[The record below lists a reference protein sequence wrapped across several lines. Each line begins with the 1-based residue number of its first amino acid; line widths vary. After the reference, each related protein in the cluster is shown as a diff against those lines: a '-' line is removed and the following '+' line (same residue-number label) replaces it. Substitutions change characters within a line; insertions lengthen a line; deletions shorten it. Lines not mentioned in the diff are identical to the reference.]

1 MSSSAPWPGGCNPE
15 FGITPIMSSAGLCR
29 VQCGLACRVWDSRPH
44 TRHNHSPFREETSL
58 STTIWRAG
66 GGADHE
72 RQGDAWCGWSG
83 RWPGMQTDTGAAD
96 IHAELGGWPGA
107 VDGACEFLQ
116 TRRAARVPGDTVIMP
131 SAWALIPHPAGQIR
145 GELGI
150 IRHSALWVK
159 EATK

>member
-1 MSSSAPWPGGCNPE
+1 MKRATLTSSPPS
-15 FGITPIMSSAGLCR
+15 PIMPSAGLCR

-58 STTIWRAG
+58 STTIWR
-66 GGADHE
+66 GADHE

-116 TRRAARVPGDTVIMP
+116 TRRAARVPGDTVIRAIHL
-131 SAWALIPHPAGQIR
+131 SRLRFVRACRARVVW
-145 GELGI
+145 
-150 IRHSALWVK
+150 RH
-159 EATK
+159 TP